1 MVEGVDNIALG
12 EEEGGGEE
20 DTTITMATG
29 VEEVYTVKVN
39 VQTGPKQ
46 TPEQAQTLIR
56 FNQFWSRLSKIC
68 IQFQFLGVCLESI
81 NLLLT
86 GTYILT

>member
-12 EEEGGGEE
+12 KEEGGGEE

-39 VQTGPKQ
+39 AIYYSTDWTQTNTRAGPNSDKVQPVLVSSFKNLHTISVSRGP
-46 TPEQAQTLIR
+46 P
-56 FNQFWSRLSKIC
+56 
-68 IQFQFLGVCLESI
+68 
-81 NLLLT
+81 
-86 GTYILT
+86 

>member
-29 VEEVYTVKVN
+29 VEEVYILSSECN
-39 VQTGPKQ
+39 IIAQTGPRQ
-46 TPEQAQTLIR
+46 TSEQAQTLIR
-56 FNQFWSRLSKIC
+56 FNQFWSHL
-68 IQFQFLGVCLESI
+68 
-81 NLLLT
+81 
-86 GTYILT
+86 